1 MDVLS
6 WNKTPQRLVFLNVP
20 CQFTIDDIHQLPISI
35 FVCHSHTLPC
45 NIHSD
50 VCTSLYVWRHLQFNT
65 DNRLTDTS
73 VADIFLATV
82 TVQQCQPSVNMKFDN
97 QSSIGCHLM
106 NTKAVSNHKL
116 EQKKVRPDF
125 YSVLVVNYFPI
136 SVLCSFLR
144 FFPFCYR

>member
-45 NIHSD
+45 NIHGD

-73 VADIFLATV
+73 VADIFLFQLSYQYKFITFS
-82 TVQQCQPSVNMKFDN
+82 SVSVFNNFP
-97 QSSIGCHLM
+97 
-106 NTKAVSNHKL
+106 V
-116 EQKKVRPDF
+116 
-125 YSVLVVNYFPI
+125 SVLSI
-136 SVLCSFLR
+136 
-144 FFPFCYR
+144 FPFWLQLQFSSVSLQ